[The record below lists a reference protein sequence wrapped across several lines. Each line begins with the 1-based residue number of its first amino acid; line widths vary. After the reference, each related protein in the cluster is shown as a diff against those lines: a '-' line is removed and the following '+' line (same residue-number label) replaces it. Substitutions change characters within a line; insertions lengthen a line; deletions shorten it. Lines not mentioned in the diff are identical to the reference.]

1 MTEKPKTSIDGDADA
16 LPEQFEAALNELE
29 SIVAQMEDNSMSLEA
44 SIKAYER
51 GVKLARVCQGKLDT
65 AEQQIAVL
73 RNNMLV
79 PLNDGGQ
86 AES

>member
-1 MTEKPKTSIDGDADA
+1 MTENPKTSIDGDADA

-51 GVKLARVCQGKLDT
+51 GVRLARVCQGKLDT

-86 AES
+86 TES